1 MLGLREQIEAAQT
14 PKELQALLSA
24 RGSSPHWMA
33 SSLGE
38 VAEFFGSATSTIKG
52 WRSDGMPGS
61 DAGWPLDAIVRWRF
75 DRLANNDLT
84 TVRKQ
89 QEIELNAIEIDAK
102 RLELSKDR
110 GELVARDDVERW
122 VAMAL
127 IATREV
133 FMSQPQ
139 TIALAMP
146 PEHRAHAL
154 AEADRICRAALT
166 TLRRRL
172 ERDQLDEELANG
184 DVAEGDEP
192 NPRIEGTTNDQGT

>member
-1 MLGLREQIEAAQT
+1 MSYSREQIEAAQT
-14 PKELQALLSA
+14 PEELQALLSA
-24 RGSSPHWMA
+24 RGSSPRWTA

-38 VAEFFGSATSTIKG
+38 VAEFFGAATSTVKG

-89 QEIELNAIEIDAK
+89 QEIELNAITIDAR

-110 GELVARDDVERW
+110 GELVELAEVELW
-122 VAMAL
+122 ASVALCECRSQIMSIPEA
-127 IATREV
+127 IAT
-133 FMSQPQ
+133 S
-139 TIALAMP
+139 AP
-146 PEHRAHAL
+146 PELRNHARE
-154 AEADRICRAALT
+154 EADRTCRAALKS
-166 TLRRRL
+166 LHRRL
-172 ERDQLDEELANG
+172 ELAQLDQEQAANG

-192 NPRIEGTTNDQGT
+192 NPRIEGTDQ